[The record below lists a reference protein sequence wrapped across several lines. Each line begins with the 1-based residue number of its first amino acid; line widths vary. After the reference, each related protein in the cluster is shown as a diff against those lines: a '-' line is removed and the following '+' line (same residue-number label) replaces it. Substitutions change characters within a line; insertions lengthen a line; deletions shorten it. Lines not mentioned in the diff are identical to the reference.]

1 MKRQL
6 PHNFQI
12 FSTLARGPLWCQN
25 RFIIETNIMEN
36 GNLKCRCRIELVLNP
51 KKNILSYE
59 AGRKLN
65 QYPCELR
72 KGKRTQKKKPQL
84 QKRIC
89 RSSKRNNIYIER
101 EREEYAWRIPQKKQL
116 LSQEGKK
123 PLRLLP

>member
-1 MKRQL
+1 
-6 PHNFQI
+6 
-12 FSTLARGPLWCQN
+12 
-25 RFIIETNIMEN
+25 MEN

-89 RSSKRNNIYIER
+89 RSSKRNNIYIYIIER
-101 EREEYAWRIPQKKQL
+101 ERERERGIRLKNPLKEATFVPRGEKTPKAVTLRSFKRFTPLKKKL
-116 LSQEGKK
+116 V
-123 PLRLLP
+123 R